1 MLDRYRFVD
10 GKKLRCGYTTGTC
23 SAAAAKG
30 AAIMLLSGDRSEY
43 VTIKTA
49 GDTVLTLPLED
60 VVINSEEENSGL
72 ENSKAQSR
80 ETVRCAVRKDAGDD
94 KDVTDGILVYA
105 TVKKTS
111 GRGIKIDGGKGVGRV
126 TRKGM
131 NQPVGEAAINSGP
144 RESIRGALEE
154 VCAEYHYEGG
164 FEVLIEVPEGEEIAK
179 KTFNPRLGIEGGIS
193 ILGTTGIVEP
203 MSEQALIDTIRVEI
217 QMKAAEGKKYL
228 LVTPGNYGM
237 DYVKGN
243 TSLSPELAIKCS
255 NFIGDTID
263 MAVEAGFEKMLLIG
277 HIGKMVKLGSGI
289 MNTHSKYADGR
300 METLAVCG
308 IEAGL
313 ERAKLN
319 YILSCNTTKEAV
331 EYLEET
337 GDLGKVMDCLMKRIE
352 YNLELRTYGK
362 MEIAAVVFSEPHGL
376 LGMTTKAEEMLKI
389 DGGF

>member
-30 AAIMLLSGDRSEY
+30 AAIMLLSGDRSGY

-49 GDTVLTLPLED
+49 GDTVLTLQLENI
-60 VVINSEEENSGL
+60 VINSEEENGGL
-72 ENSKAQSR
+72 ENGKAQSG

-243 TSLSPELAIKCS
+243 TSLSPELAVKCG

>member
-60 VVINSEEENSGL
+60 IVINSEEENSGL
-72 ENSKAQSR
+72 ENGKAQSR

-331 EYLEET
+331 EYFEET

>member
-72 ENSKAQSR
+72 ENGKAQSR
-80 ETVRCAVRKDAGDD
+80 ETVCCAVRKDAGDD